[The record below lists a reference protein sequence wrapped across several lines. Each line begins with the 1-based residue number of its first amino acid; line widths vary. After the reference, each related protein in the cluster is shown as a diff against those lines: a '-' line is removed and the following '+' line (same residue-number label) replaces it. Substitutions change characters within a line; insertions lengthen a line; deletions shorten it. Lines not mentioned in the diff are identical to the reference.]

1 MTMRVQL
8 LTSEW
13 CAPCRDAEEVW
24 RAVAG
29 RRDIAFEVLDV
40 AQPEGRSIVSRLGVR
55 TIPSTVIDGALSHIG
70 VPSPSEAAAL
80 VAAAP
85 ERSAG
90 PATEHYVGMSL
101 EATSAWSVASA
112 VCYLALAGAALVFGG
127 GLDGDPPWR
136 TAALHVYGMGFV
148 AFVVLGLGEHL
159 LPRFTGAPIR
169 GGASAWWQFGL
180 VHAATLLIAAGA
192 LAGARSV
199 EAAGGGAGLGAFAL
213 FAWRLLPVLRARPQ
227 TNPDAA
233 ATNAFPGP

>member
-24 RAVAG
+24 RAVAD

-55 TIPSTVIDGALSHIG
+55 SIPSTVIDGTLKHIG
-70 VPSPSEAAAL
+70 VPSPAEATAL
-80 VAAAP
+80 VAEAP

-90 PATEHYVGMSL
+90 PAAEHYVGMSL

-112 VCYLALAGAALVFGG
+112 VFYLALGGAALVFGG
-127 GLDGDPPWR
+127 GIDGDQPWR
-136 TAALHVYGMGFV
+136 AAALHVYGMGFI

-169 GGASAWWQFGL
+169 VGASAWWQLGL
-180 VHAATLLIAAGA
+180 LHAATLLIAAGA
-192 LAGARSV
+192 LAGERAV
-199 EAAGGGAGLGAFAL
+199 EAAGGCAAVAAFAL
-213 FAWRLLPVLRARPQ
+213 FAWRLRPVLRARPQ
-227 TNPDAA
+227 PDA
-233 ATNAFPGP
+233 

>member
-24 RAVAG
+24 RAVAD

-40 AQPEGRSIVSRLGVR
+40 AQPEGRAMVSRLGVR
-55 TIPSTVIDGALSHIG
+55 TIPSTIIDGTLGHIG
-70 VPSPSEAAAL
+70 VPSPSEATAL

-85 ERSAG
+85 ERAAG
-90 PATEHYVGMSL
+90 PAASRYVGMSL
-101 EATSAWSVASA
+101 EATSGWSVASA
-112 VCYLALAGAALVFGG
+112 VFYLALGGAALVFGG
-127 GLDGDPPWR
+127 GIDGDPPWR
-136 TAALHVYGMGFV
+136 SAALHVYGMGFI

-169 GGASAWWQFGL
+169 AGASAWCQFGL

-192 LAGARSV
+192 IAGARAI
-199 EAAGGGAGLGAFAL
+199 EIAGGCAAVAAFAL
-213 FAWRLLPVLRARPQ
+213 FAWRLAPVLRERRDDGP
-227 TNPDAA
+227 AA
-233 ATNAFPGP
+233 IL

>member
-24 RAVAG
+24 RAVAE

-55 TIPSTVIDGALSHIG
+55 SIPSTVIDGTLKHIG
-70 VPSPSEAAAL
+70 VPSPAEATAL
-80 VAAAP
+80 VAEAP

-90 PATEHYVGMSL
+90 PAAEHYVGMSL

-112 VCYLALAGAALVFGG
+112 VFYLALGGTALVFGG
-127 GLDGDPPWR
+127 GIDGDPPWR
-136 TAALHVYGMGFV
+136 AAALHVYGMGFI

-169 GGASAWWQFGL
+169 AGASAWWQFGL
-180 VHAATLLIAAGA
+180 VHAATLAIAGGA
-192 LAGARSV
+192 LAGARAI
-199 EAAGGGAGLGAFAL
+199 EAAGGCAAIGAFAL
-213 FAWRLLPVLRARPQ
+213 FAWRLIPVLRARTQ
-227 TNPDAA
+227 PDR
-233 ATNAFPGP
+233 